1 VKEGELEDYY
11 NKLKN
16 NKKEREM
23 ILKELTMIGFRSMA
37 EEEKKI
43 KNKK

>member
-1 VKEGELEDYY
+1 MKEGELEEYY

-16 NKKEREM
+16 NKNEREM

>member
-1 VKEGELEDYY
+1 VKEEELEEYC

-16 NKKEREM
+16 NKNEREM
-23 ILKELTMIGFRSMA
+23 ILKELSMIGFRSMA

-43 KNKK
+43 KNTK

>member
-1 VKEGELEDYY
+1 VKEGELEEYY

-16 NKKEREM
+16 NKNEREG
-23 ILKELTMIGFRSMA
+23 ILKELTMIGFRSMR
-37 EEEKKI
+37 EEENKI